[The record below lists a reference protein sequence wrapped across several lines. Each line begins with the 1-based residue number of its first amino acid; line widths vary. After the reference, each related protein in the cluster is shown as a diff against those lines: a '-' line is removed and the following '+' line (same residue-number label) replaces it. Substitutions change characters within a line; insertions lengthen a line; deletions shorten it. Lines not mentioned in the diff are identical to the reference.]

1 MITNHHN
8 EARYQTMVREA
19 KKLRSA
25 ARRAEAKGDYAKAGD
40 LRAQVDGLNDEL
52 LYLRQHWS

>member
-1 MITNHHN
+1 MTN
-8 EARYQTMVREA
+8 ETRYQEMLREA

-25 ARRAEAKGDYAKAGD
+25 ARRAEAKGDYAKASE
-40 LRAQVDGLNDEL
+40 LRGRVEGLNHEM